1 MFNNDISHPLVKKN
15 KYLQLYPGILS
26 QKIISKYILLAEHLI
41 FTQREGDARTLLEN
55 LDFNNDDIQSFLIE
69 LRFARDNNLVTVELT
84 PDDLLKLS
92 KGEFPKDISINKS
105 ILN

>member
-1 MFNNDISHPLVKKN
+1 MGNMNAKV
-15 KYLQLYPGILS
+15 LS
-26 QKIISKYILLAEHLI
+26 KFILLAEHLM

-55 LDFNNDDIQSFLIE
+55 LDFNNDDIKSFLIE

-92 KGEFPKDISINKS
+92 KGEFPRDISINKS

>member
-1 MFNNDISHPLVKKN
+1 MGNMNAKV
-15 KYLQLYPGILS
+15 LS
-26 QKIISKYILLAEHLI
+26 KFILLAEHLM

-55 LDFNNDDIQSFLIE
+55 LDFNNDDIKSFLIE

-92 KGEFPKDISINKS
+92 TGEFPRDISINKS

>member
-1 MFNNDISHPLVKKN
+1 MGNMNAKV
-15 KYLQLYPGILS
+15 LS
-26 QKIISKYILLAEHLI
+26 KFILLAEHLM

-55 LDFNNDDIQSFLIE
+55 LDFNNDDIKSFLIE

-92 KGEFPKDISINKS
+92 KG
-105 ILN
+105 